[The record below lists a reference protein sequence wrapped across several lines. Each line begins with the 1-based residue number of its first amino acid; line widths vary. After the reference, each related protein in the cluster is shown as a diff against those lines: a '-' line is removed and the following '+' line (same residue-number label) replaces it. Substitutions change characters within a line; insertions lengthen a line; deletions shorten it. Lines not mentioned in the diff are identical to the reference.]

1 MTTTGNGPAAQ
12 ILRGLLATTGA
23 GPATETPA
31 QRGTARRAVETA
43 GPARTVAAA
52 VHAAGGVDAPA
63 ARRLRELAAQ
73 LGDSATRWLGVHD
86 ALARHRGTLPA
97 LLAAVPAPAPPAA
110 PGQTRPPEPRSVPAT
125 LALLLEHA
133 APEAAATALAALPD
147 RTLEHLL
154 AGGALPGPSLTTAV
168 VAHGDTRVRTAL
180 ARHPRLDTRVLARLL
195 GTRDP
200 AVGAAVYRN
209 QRATPSLRRTLA
221 HRLDEVPMDAALRA
235 ELTDPAREVP
245 RTWLAPLLGC
255 GDPQLV
261 GRALAAVEV
270 RGVAQQYALVRVWE
284 RAGADAVRALLA
296 DRNVSRHLARPVV
309 AATLAALDEDDGS
322 GAAPRR
328 LYEGGEP
335 YEDPARL
342 PALLATMRGTSTLR
356 DLLSEPYVHDI
367 AALSRAH
374 AAQPFMPKACEELAR
389 HEDASDEQRHAFRL
403 SVLNEPWRRG
413 GRRSGNITPPGQRLA
428 EEELDENAARWAEGM
443 AAAGLLDPAA
453 LVHAA
458 RPARH
463 ALAALDRLAGRGL
476 LTDAA
481 HARLRSLTGTHLGDR
496 PAAWAAL
503 DDLLPAHDGPLH
515 DLITTAGRTTG
526 PQNGQAPATDGG
538 SGAAATSVAGAAAV
552 AGGEPAAGTAAPV
565 GATAPA
571 ADAAPAAGEAP
582 GPGAVPG
589 SGAVPSPG
597 AVPGSGA
604 VPAAGAAAAL
614 GDVRGSVAP
623 STAGAAPAAHGVP
636 GPGVGPDAGS
646 APGAGAGAEAG
657 SAGAGPEAGSA
668 AAAGAGPDAGSAAA
682 AGAGPDAG
690 SALAA
695 GADPDTGSA
704 PAAGA
709 GPEAGSAAAAGAGPD
724 AGSALAAG
732 AGPDSGS
739 VLPAEAGPDTGSAP
753 AAAAGTDIGSGG
765 AAGAGRAGDAGAAAG
780 GGEREAHGEA
790 PPAAPPA
797 APRGPVERAALAALD
812 LLRSLAGG
820 DAPLPEDPGVLRF
833 LARHSRADAP
843 GLATPVWLRRACAAQ
858 GIRPPEG
865 SFWYVA
871 PLPAQLRNQPL
882 SPPSTLGSSAVPTE
896 RAYLQGIV
904 TPEALLDGLPARH
917 LLQVPYDW
925 RRFAF
930 VQAWRD
936 ALARRLRA
944 ALGTDA
950 DAWLRLAAT
959 AAARAERTFDDTSPD
974 ISWPELLRLATAPG
988 AAGPHAAEL
997 PGAAGPARRP
1007 AEAAAWFRP
1016 THRPRTPDEAI
1027 GLLEHGDHLWTW
1039 PEGTLL
1045 CLADAAVLDAV
1056 LPRLGPDGP
1065 WLLAA
1070 YLLRYDRTPGHV
1082 LDRLLAGRDPDAL
1095 RVLAAQSRWLSEGMT
1110 DRLVDLG
1117 DARVDLALLR
1127 YGTDER
1133 LARRIVARSRP
1144 GAVGRV
1150 GALVLE
1156 RLRAEP
1162 AAEPAGGDRWLDSA
1176 EPELVREVLARR
1188 GTELSFVRQVL
1199 GCLRLVEHGGAPQLA
1214 ALVAAGRLGQGA
1226 MKLCAKA
1233 LSGPDPAAVL
1243 RARLE
1248 RETAPARLV
1257 ARLRRAGNRWQTR
1270 RVVESVPT
1278 AVDWTAL
1285 EAAHRQEPLPYWE
1298 DLVNLPG
1305 VPAGVRL
1312 RHVALV
1318 REPGPDGL
1326 PEGAEVTRARA
1337 RHGLGGLYHWP
1348 AAVQFDGLL
1357 ASGVLSAGDLLHVA
1371 APAAQ
1376 VLAYLNSAAR
1386 RGDAPAPAGEALREL
1401 AVLVRSRLG
1410 TDAAAWRRVTAR
1422 LTGRDAQWAR
1432 SPR

>member
-1 MTTTGNGPAAQ
+1 M
-12 ILRGLLATTGA
+12 
-23 GPATETPA
+23 
-31 QRGTARRAVETA
+31 
-43 GPARTVAAA
+43 
-52 VHAAGGVDAPA
+52 
-63 ARRLRELAAQ
+63 
-73 LGDSATRWLGVHD
+73 
-86 ALARHRGTLPA
+86 
-97 LLAAVPAPAPPAA
+97 
-110 PGQTRPPEPRSVPAT
+110 
-125 LALLLEHA
+125 
-133 APEAAATALAALPD
+133 
-147 RTLEHLL
+147 
-154 AGGALPGPSLTTAV
+154 
-168 VAHGDTRVRTAL
+168 RTAL

-296 DRNVSRHLARPVV
+296 DRNVSRYLARPVV
-309 AATLAALDEDDGS
+309 AATLAALDEDDGP

-328 LYEGGEP
+328 LYESGEP

-342 PALLATMRGTSTLR
+342 PALLAVTRGTSSLR

-374 AAQPFMPKACEELAR
+374 AARPFMPKACEELAR

-463 ALAALDRLAGRGL
+463 ALAALDRLARRGL
-476 LTDAA
+476 LTGAA
-481 HARLRSLTGTHLGDR
+481 HAQLRSLAGTHLGDR
-496 PAAWAAL
+496 PAAWAAI
-503 DDLLPAHDGPLH
+503 DDLLPAHDGTLY
-515 DLITTAGRTTG
+515 DLITAAGRTAG
-526 PQNGQAPATDGG
+526 PQEGPAPATDGG

-552 AGGEPAAGTAAPV
+552 ADGAPTAGAAAPV
-565 GATAPA
+565 AATAPA

-589 SGAVPSPG
+589 SGAVPGP
-597 AVPGSGA
+597 
-604 VPAAGAAAAL
+604 GAAAAL
-614 GDVRGSVAP
+614 GDVRGSVAA

-636 GPGVGPDAGS
+636 GPGVGPDAGN
-646 APGAGAGAEAG
+646 APGAGAGAEV
-657 SAGAGPEAGSA
+657 
-668 AAAGAGPDAGSAAA
+668 
-682 AGAGPDAG
+682 
-690 SALAA
+690 
-695 GADPDTGSA
+695 GSA

-709 GPEAGSAAAAGAGPD
+709 GAEVGSVP
-724 AGSALAAG
+724 AAG

-739 VLPAEAGPDTGSAP
+739 VLTAEAGPDTGSAP
-753 AAAAGTDIGSGG
+753 AAAAGPDIGSGG
-765 AAGAGRAGDAGAAAG
+765 AAGAGRAGEAGAAAG

-865 SFWYVA
+865 RFWYVA

-959 AAARAERTFDDTSPD
+959 AAARADRTFDDTSPD
-974 ISWPELLRLATAPG
+974 ISWLELIRLATAPG
-988 AAGPHAAEL
+988 AAGPRAAE
-997 PGAAGPARRP
+997 PPAAAGPARRP

-1016 THRPRTPDEAI
+1016 THRPRTPDEALR
-1027 GLLEHGDHLWTW
+1027 LLEHGDHLWTW

-1070 YLLRYDRTPGHV
+1070 YLLRYDRTPRHV

-1110 DRLVDLG
+1110 DRLVDLV
-1117 DARVDLALLR
+1117 DAKVDLALLR
-1127 YGTDER
+1127 YGTGER

-1257 ARLRRAGNRWQTR
+1257 ARLRRAGNRWQAR
-1270 RVVESVPT
+1270 HVVESVPT

-1285 EAAHRQEPLPYWE
+1285 EAAHRQEQPLPYWE

-1312 RHVALV
+1312 RHAALV

-1326 PEGAEVTRARA
+1326 PDGAEVTRARA

-1357 ASGVLSAGDLLHVA
+1357 ASGMLSAGDLLHVA

-1410 TDAAAWRRVTAR
+1410 TDETAWRRVTAR
-1422 LTGRDAQWAR
+1422 LTGRDAQWDPV
-1432 SPR
+1432 SPVAALLD

>member
-12 ILRGLLATTGA
+12 TLRGLLATTGA
-23 GPATETPA
+23 GPAAEAPA

-86 ALARHRGTLPA
+86 ALVRHRGTLPA

-154 AGGALPGPSLTTAV
+154 AGGALPGPSLTAAV

-200 AVGAAVYRN
+200 AVGAAVFRN

-284 RAGADAVRALLA
+284 RAGADALRALLA
-296 DRNVSRHLARPVV
+296 DRNVSRYLARPVV
-309 AATLAALDEDDGS
+309 AATLAALDEDDGP

-328 LYEGGEP
+328 LYESGEP

-342 PALLATMRGTSTLR
+342 PALLAVMRGTSSLR

-374 AAQPFMPKACEELAR
+374 AARPFMPKACEELAR

-463 ALAALDRLAGRGL
+463 ALAALDRLARRGL
-476 LTDAA
+476 LTGAA
-481 HARLRSLTGTHLGDR
+481 HAQLRSLAGTHLGDR
-496 PAAWAAL
+496 PAAWAAI
-503 DDLLPAHDGPLH
+503 DDLLPAHDGTLY
-515 DLITTAGRTTG
+515 DLITAAGRTAG
-526 PQNGQAPATDGG
+526 PQEGPAPATDGG

-552 AGGEPAAGTAAPV
+552 ADGAPTAGAAAPV
-565 GATAPA
+565 AATAPVVATAPVAAAAPA

-582 GPGAVPG
+582 D
-589 SGAVPSPG
+589 PG

-614 GDVRGSVAP
+614 GDVRGSVAA

-636 GPGVGPDAGS
+636 GPGVGPDAGN
-646 APGAGAGAEAG
+646 APGAGAGAEV
-657 SAGAGPEAGSA
+657 
-668 AAAGAGPDAGSAAA
+668 
-682 AGAGPDAG
+682 
-690 SALAA
+690 
-695 GADPDTGSA
+695 GSA

-709 GPEAGSAAAAGAGPD
+709 GAEVGSVP
-724 AGSALAAG
+724 AAG

-739 VLPAEAGPDTGSAP
+739 VLTAEAGPDTGSAP
-753 AAAAGTDIGSGG
+753 AAAAGPDIGSGG
-765 AAGAGRAGDAGAAAG
+765 AAGAGRAGEAGAAAG

-790 PPAAPPA
+790 PPATPPA

-865 SFWYVA
+865 RFWYVA

-959 AAARAERTFDDTSPD
+959 AAARADRTFDDTSPD
-974 ISWPELLRLATAPG
+974 ISWLELIRLATAPG
-988 AAGPHAAEL
+988 AAGPRAAE
-997 PGAAGPARRP
+997 PPAAAGPARRP
-1007 AEAAAWFRP
+1007 AEAAA
-1016 THRPRTPDEAI
+1016 
-1027 GLLEHGDHLWTW
+1027 
-1039 PEGTLL
+1039 
-1045 CLADAAVLDAV
+1045 
-1056 LPRLGPDGP
+1056 
-1065 WLLAA
+1065 
-1070 YLLRYDRTPGHV
+1070 
-1082 LDRLLAGRDPDAL
+1082 
-1095 RVLAAQSRWLSEGMT
+1095 
-1110 DRLVDLG
+1110 
-1117 DARVDLALLR
+1117 
-1127 YGTDER
+1127 
-1133 LARRIVARSRP
+1133 
-1144 GAVGRV
+1144 
-1150 GALVLE
+1150 
-1156 RLRAEP
+1156 
-1162 AAEPAGGDRWLDSA
+1162 
-1176 EPELVREVLARR
+1176 
-1188 GTELSFVRQVL
+1188 
-1199 GCLRLVEHGGAPQLA
+1199 
-1214 ALVAAGRLGQGA
+1214 
-1226 MKLCAKA
+1226 
-1233 LSGPDPAAVL
+1233 
-1243 RARLE
+1243 
-1248 RETAPARLV
+1248 
-1257 ARLRRAGNRWQTR
+1257 
-1270 RVVESVPT
+1270 
-1278 AVDWTAL
+1278 
-1285 EAAHRQEPLPYWE
+1285 
-1298 DLVNLPG
+1298 
-1305 VPAGVRL
+1305 
-1312 RHVALV
+1312 
-1318 REPGPDGL
+1318 
-1326 PEGAEVTRARA
+1326 
-1337 RHGLGGLYHWP
+1337 
-1348 AAVQFDGLL
+1348 
-1357 ASGVLSAGDLLHVA
+1357 
-1371 APAAQ
+1371 
-1376 VLAYLNSAAR
+1376 
-1386 RGDAPAPAGEALREL
+1386 
-1401 AVLVRSRLG
+1401 
-1410 TDAAAWRRVTAR
+1410 
-1422 LTGRDAQWAR
+1422 
-1432 SPR
+1432 

>member
-1 MTTTGNGPAAQ
+1 M
-12 ILRGLLATTGA
+12 
-23 GPATETPA
+23 
-31 QRGTARRAVETA
+31 
-43 GPARTVAAA
+43 
-52 VHAAGGVDAPA
+52 
-63 ARRLRELAAQ
+63 
-73 LGDSATRWLGVHD
+73 
-86 ALARHRGTLPA
+86 
-97 LLAAVPAPAPPAA
+97 
-110 PGQTRPPEPRSVPAT
+110 
-125 LALLLEHA
+125 
-133 APEAAATALAALPD
+133 
-147 RTLEHLL
+147 
-154 AGGALPGPSLTTAV
+154 
-168 VAHGDTRVRTAL
+168 RTAL

-296 DRNVSRHLARPVV
+296 DRNVSRYLARPVV
-309 AATLAALDEDDGS
+309 AATLAALDEDDGP

-328 LYEGGEP
+328 LYESGEP

-342 PALLATMRGTSTLR
+342 PALLAVTRGTSSLR

-374 AAQPFMPKACEELAR
+374 AARPFMPKACEELAR

-463 ALAALDRLAGRGL
+463 ALAALDRLARRGL
-476 LTDAA
+476 LTGAA
-481 HARLRSLTGTHLGDR
+481 HAQLRSLAGTHLGDR
-496 PAAWAAL
+496 PAAWAAI
-503 DDLLPAHDGPLH
+503 DDLLPAHDGTLY
-515 DLITTAGRTTG
+515 DLITAAGRTAG
-526 PQNGQAPATDGG
+526 PQEGPAPATDGG

-552 AGGEPAAGTAAPV
+552 ADGAPTAGAAAPV
-565 GATAPA
+565 AATAPA

-589 SGAVPSPG
+589 SGAVPGP
-597 AVPGSGA
+597 
-604 VPAAGAAAAL
+604 GAAAAL
-614 GDVRGSVAP
+614 GDVRGSVAA

-636 GPGVGPDAGS
+636 GPGVGPDAGN
-646 APGAGAGAEAG
+646 APGAGAGAEV
-657 SAGAGPEAGSA
+657 
-668 AAAGAGPDAGSAAA
+668 
-682 AGAGPDAG
+682 
-690 SALAA
+690 
-695 GADPDTGSA
+695 GSA

-709 GPEAGSAAAAGAGPD
+709 GAEVGSVP
-724 AGSALAAG
+724 AAG

-739 VLPAEAGPDTGSAP
+739 VLTAEAGPDTGSAP
-753 AAAAGTDIGSGG
+753 AAAAGPDIGSGG
-765 AAGAGRAGDAGAAAG
+765 AAGAGRAGEAGAAAG

-790 PPAAPPA
+790 PPATPPA

-865 SFWYVA
+865 RFWYVA

-959 AAARAERTFDDTSPD
+959 AAARADRTFDDTSPD
-974 ISWPELLRLATAPG
+974 ISWLELIRLATAPG
-988 AAGPHAAEL
+988 AAGPRAAE
-997 PGAAGPARRP
+997 PPAAAGPARRP

-1016 THRPRTPDEAI
+1016 THRPRTPDEALR
-1027 GLLEHGDHLWTW
+1027 LLEHGDHLWTW

-1070 YLLRYDRTPGHV
+1070 YLLRYDRTPRHV

-1110 DRLVDLG
+1110 DRLVDLV
-1117 DARVDLALLR
+1117 DAKVDLALLR

-1257 ARLRRAGNRWQTR
+1257 ARLRRAGNRWQAR
-1270 RVVESVPT
+1270 HVVESVPT

-1285 EAAHRQEPLPYWE
+1285 EAAHRQEQPLPYWE

-1312 RHVALV
+1312 RHAALV

-1326 PEGAEVTRARA
+1326 PDGAEVTRARA

-1357 ASGVLSAGDLLHVA
+1357 ASGMLSAGDLLHVA

-1410 TDAAAWRRVTAR
+1410 TDETAWRRVTAR
-1422 LTGRDAQWAR
+1422 LTGRDAQWDPV
-1432 SPR
+1432 SPVAALLD

>member
-12 ILRGLLATTGA
+12 TLRGLLATTGA
-23 GPATETPA
+23 GPAAEAPA

-86 ALARHRGTLPA
+86 ALVRHRGTLPA

-154 AGGALPGPSLTTAV
+154 AGGALPGPSLTAAV

-200 AVGAAVYRN
+200 AVGAAVFRN

-284 RAGADAVRALLA
+284 RAGADALRALLA
-296 DRNVSRHLARPVV
+296 DRNVSRYLARPVV
-309 AATLAALDEDDGS
+309 AATLAALDEDDGP

-328 LYEGGEP
+328 LYESGEP

-342 PALLATMRGTSTLR
+342 PALLAVMRGTSSLR

-374 AAQPFMPKACEELAR
+374 AARPFMPKACEELAR

-463 ALAALDRLAGRGL
+463 ALAALDRLARRGL
-476 LTDAA
+476 LTGAA
-481 HARLRSLTGTHLGDR
+481 HAQLRSLAGTHLGDR
-496 PAAWAAL
+496 PAAWAAI
-503 DDLLPAHDGPLH
+503 DDLLPAHDGTLY
-515 DLITTAGRTTG
+515 DLITAAGRTAG
-526 PQNGQAPATDGG
+526 PQEGPAPATDGG

-552 AGGEPAAGTAAPV
+552 ADGAPTAGAAAPV
-565 GATAPA
+565 VATAPVAAAAPA

-582 GPGAVPG
+582 DPGAVPG
-589 SGAVPSPG
+589 SGAVPGPS
-597 AVPGSGA
+597 
-604 VPAAGAAAAL
+604 AAAAL
-614 GDVRGSVAP
+614 GDVRGSVAA

-636 GPGVGPDAGS
+636 GPGVGPDAGN
-646 APGAGAGAEAG
+646 APGAGAGAEV
-657 SAGAGPEAGSA
+657 
-668 AAAGAGPDAGSAAA
+668 
-682 AGAGPDAG
+682 
-690 SALAA
+690 
-695 GADPDTGSA
+695 GSA

-709 GPEAGSAAAAGAGPD
+709 GAEVGSVP
-724 AGSALAAG
+724 AAG

-739 VLPAEAGPDTGSAP
+739 VLTAEAGPDTGSAP
-753 AAAAGTDIGSGG
+753 AAAAGPDIGSGG
-765 AAGAGRAGDAGAAAG
+765 AAGAGRAGEAGAAAG

-790 PPAAPPA
+790 PPATPPA

-865 SFWYVA
+865 RFWYVA

-959 AAARAERTFDDTSPD
+959 AAARADRTFDDTSPD
-974 ISWPELLRLATAPG
+974 ISWLELIRLATAPG
-988 AAGPHAAEL
+988 AAGPRAAE
-997 PGAAGPARRP
+997 PPAAAGPARRP

-1016 THRPRTPDEAI
+1016 THRPRTPDEALR
-1027 GLLEHGDHLWTW
+1027 LLEHGDHLWTW

-1070 YLLRYDRTPGHV
+1070 YLLRYDRTPRHV

-1110 DRLVDLG
+1110 DRLVDLV
-1117 DARVDLALLR
+1117 DAKVDLALLR

-1257 ARLRRAGNRWQTR
+1257 ARLRRAGNRWQAR
-1270 RVVESVPT
+1270 HVVESVPT

-1285 EAAHRQEPLPYWE
+1285 EAAHRQEQPLPYWE

-1312 RHVALV
+1312 RHAALV

-1326 PEGAEVTRARA
+1326 PDGAEVTRARA

-1357 ASGVLSAGDLLHVA
+1357 ASGMLSAGDLLHVA

-1410 TDAAAWRRVTAR
+1410 TDETAWRRVTAR
-1422 LTGRDAQWAR
+1422 LTGRDAQWDPV
-1432 SPR
+1432 SPVAALLD

>member
-12 ILRGLLATTGA
+12 TLRGLLATTGA
-23 GPATETPA
+23 GPAAEAPA

-154 AGGALPGPSLTTAV
+154 AGGALPGPSLTAAV

-200 AVGAAVYRN
+200 AVGAAVFRN

-284 RAGADAVRALLA
+284 RAGADALRALLA
-296 DRNVSRHLARPVV
+296 DRNVSRYLARPVV
-309 AATLAALDEDDGS
+309 AATLAALDEDDGP

-328 LYEGGEP
+328 LYESGEP

-342 PALLATMRGTSTLR
+342 PALLAVMRGTSSLR

-374 AAQPFMPKACEELAR
+374 AARPFMPKACKELAR

-463 ALAALDRLAGRGL
+463 ALAALDRLARRGL
-476 LTDAA
+476 LTGAA
-481 HARLRSLTGTHLGDR
+481 HAQLRSLAGTHLGDR
-496 PAAWAAL
+496 PAAWAAI
-503 DDLLPAHDGPLH
+503 DDLLPAHDGTLY
-515 DLITTAGRTTG
+515 DLITAAGRTAG
-526 PQNGQAPATDGG
+526 PQEGPAPATDGG

-552 AGGEPAAGTAAPV
+552 ADGAPTAGAAAPV
-565 GATAPA
+565 AATAPVVATAPVAAAAPA

-582 GPGAVPG
+582 DPGAVPG
-589 SGAVPSPG
+589 SGAVPGPS
-597 AVPGSGA
+597 
-604 VPAAGAAAAL
+604 AAAAL
-614 GDVRGSVAP
+614 GDVRGSVAA

-636 GPGVGPDAGS
+636 GPGVGPDAGN
-646 APGAGAGAEAG
+646 APGAGAGPDSG
-657 SAGAGPEAGSA
+657 SAL
-668 AAAGAGPDAGSAAA
+668 AAGAGPDSGSAPA
-682 AGAGPDAG
+682 AGAGPDPGSAPAAGAGPDSGSAPAAGAGPDSGSAPAAGVGPDSG

-704 PAAGA
+704 PAAAA
-709 GPEAGSAAAAGAGPD
+709 GP
-724 AGSALAAG
+724 
-732 AGPDSGS
+732 
-739 VLPAEAGPDTGSAP
+739 
-753 AAAAGTDIGSGG
+753 DIGSGG
-765 AAGAGRAGDAGAAAG
+765 AAGAGRAGEAGAAAG

-865 SFWYVA
+865 RFWYVA

-959 AAARAERTFDDTSPD
+959 AAARADRTFDDTSPD
-974 ISWPELLRLATAPG
+974 ISWLELIRLATAPG
-988 AAGPHAAEL
+988 AAGPRAAE
-997 PGAAGPARRP
+997 PPAAAGPARRP

-1016 THRPRTPDEAI
+1016 THRPRTPDEALR
-1027 GLLEHGDHLWTW
+1027 LLEHGDHLWTW

-1070 YLLRYDRTPGHV
+1070 YLLRYDRTPRHV

-1110 DRLVDLG
+1110 DRLVDLV
-1117 DARVDLALLR
+1117 DAKVDLTLLR

-1257 ARLRRAGNRWQTR
+1257 ARLRRAGNRWQAR
-1270 RVVESVPT
+1270 HVVESVPT

-1285 EAAHRQEPLPYWE
+1285 EAAHRQEQPLPYWE

-1312 RHVALV
+1312 RHAALV

-1326 PEGAEVTRARA
+1326 PDGAEVTRARA

-1357 ASGVLSAGDLLHVA
+1357 ASGMLSAGDLLHVA

-1410 TDAAAWRRVTAR
+1410 TDETAWRRVTAR
-1422 LTGRDAQWAR
+1422 LTGRDAQWDPV
-1432 SPR
+1432 SPVAALLD

>member
-1 MTTTGNGPAAQ
+1 MWTH
-12 ILRGLLATTGA
+12 R
-23 GPATETPA
+23 
-31 QRGTARRAVETA
+31 QRGVCANW
-43 GPARTVAAA
+43 P
-52 VHAAGGVDAPA
+52 HS
-63 ARRLRELAAQ
+63 
-73 LGDSATRWLGVHD
+73 SATRPRAGWASTTPWSV
-86 ALARHRGTLPA
+86 T
-97 LLAAVPAPAPPAA
+97 AA
-110 PGQTRPPEPRSVPAT
+110 PCPPCSPPSPRPHRRPPPGRRGPPEPRSVPAT

-154 AGGALPGPSLTTAV
+154 AGGALPGPSLTAAV

-200 AVGAAVYRN
+200 AVGAAVFRN

-284 RAGADAVRALLA
+284 RAGADALRALLA
-296 DRNVSRHLARPVV
+296 DRNVSRYLARPVV
-309 AATLAALDEDDGS
+309 AATLAALDEDDGP

-328 LYEGGEP
+328 LYESGEP

-342 PALLATMRGTSTLR
+342 PALLAVMRGTSSLR

-374 AAQPFMPKACEELAR
+374 AARPFMPKACEELAR

-463 ALAALDRLAGRGL
+463 ALAALDRLARRGL
-476 LTDAA
+476 LTGAA
-481 HARLRSLTGTHLGDR
+481 HAQLRSLAGTHLGDR
-496 PAAWAAL
+496 PAAWAAI
-503 DDLLPAHDGPLH
+503 DDLLPAHDGTLY
-515 DLITTAGRTTG
+515 DLITAAGRTAG
-526 PQNGQAPATDGG
+526 PQEGPAPATDGG

-552 AGGEPAAGTAAPV
+552 ADGAPTAGAAAPV
-565 GATAPA
+565 AATAPVVATAPVAAAAPA

-582 GPGAVPG
+582 DPGAVPG
-589 SGAVPSPG
+589 SGAVPGPS
-597 AVPGSGA
+597 
-604 VPAAGAAAAL
+604 AAAAL
-614 GDVRGSVAP
+614 GDVRGSVAA

-636 GPGVGPDAGS
+636 GPGVGPDAGN
-646 APGAGAGAEAG
+646 APGAGAGAEV
-657 SAGAGPEAGSA
+657 
-668 AAAGAGPDAGSAAA
+668 
-682 AGAGPDAG
+682 
-690 SALAA
+690 
-695 GADPDTGSA
+695 GSA

-709 GPEAGSAAAAGAGPD
+709 GAEVGSVP
-724 AGSALAAG
+724 AAG

-739 VLPAEAGPDTGSAP
+739 VLTAEAGPDTGSAP
-753 AAAAGTDIGSGG
+753 AAAAGPDIGSGG
-765 AAGAGRAGDAGAAAG
+765 AAGAGRAGEAGAAAG

-790 PPAAPPA
+790 PPATPPA

-865 SFWYVA
+865 RFWYVA

-959 AAARAERTFDDTSPD
+959 AAARADRTFDDTSPD
-974 ISWPELLRLATAPG
+974 ISWLELIRLATAPG
-988 AAGPHAAEL
+988 AAGPRAAE
-997 PGAAGPARRP
+997 PPAAAGPARRP

-1016 THRPRTPDEAI
+1016 THRPRTPDEALR
-1027 GLLEHGDHLWTW
+1027 LLEHGDHLWTW

-1070 YLLRYDRTPGHV
+1070 YLLRYDRTPRHV

-1110 DRLVDLG
+1110 DRLVDLV
-1117 DARVDLALLR
+1117 DAKVDLALLR

-1257 ARLRRAGNRWQTR
+1257 ARLRRAGNRWQAR
-1270 RVVESVPT
+1270 HVVESVPT

-1285 EAAHRQEPLPYWE
+1285 EAAHRQEQPLPYWE

-1312 RHVALV
+1312 RHAALV

-1326 PEGAEVTRARA
+1326 PDGAEVTRARA

-1357 ASGVLSAGDLLHVA
+1357 ASGMLSAGDLLHVA

-1410 TDAAAWRRVTAR
+1410 TDETAWRRVTAR
-1422 LTGRDAQWAR
+1422 LTGRDAQWDPV
-1432 SPR
+1432 SPVAALLD